1 MASGYK
7 HCDYCFR
14 RFANQKGLSC
24 HLRSKHL
31 SRLQTSLTHKRNSP
45 RTITYIEPDHEPDN
59 KPILDATSPIVPV
72 TRIYLGAALPIDDS
86 VLTPL
91 DERPEWNP
99 LAPFE
104 TVEQWHL
111 ARASVERN
119 LTKTSIDSL
128 IQVHLI
134 NEQAQT
140 PSVDFLRGVIR
151 RMPERDT
158 MPVEWQQSTIE
169 LNGESRTYWYRCPM
183 AAVRYIIG
191 HEPFAK
197 HMRYAPE
204 ISRDSQG
211 CRAYSEMWTGKWWN
225 RAQRHVPE
233 GAMIVPIILS
243 SDKTELSAGSGDQ
256 TAYPLYLTI
265 GNLAKAQR
273 RAVSTNSIVLI
284 GLLPNPAG
292 HYAGD
297 HWTKR
302 QYHAAMTIILRSLQ
316 EPSHNGTNIV
326 CADGRT
332 RLGYPRIASF
342 VSDFPEQT
350 LFTLTV
356 YMWCPRCELDPE
368 KFPGLDQT
376 AIPRTTER
384 YAGLSIDQCHRRGK
398 WKFEPDFSLAAG
410 HKGFEPYKCIH
421 PDRLHQL
428 LTGTFKRHAWNW
440 AIRFLSDKLGKEEA
454 LRQIDERFHAIP
466 HFTGLRALGKGR
478 ITKVKQFTGAE
489 YKDMLR
495 VWIPALAPLFTGYPQ
510 HITFMR
516 HLMDF
521 ILISG
526 YHQHTEDNL
535 GYLKEA
541 LDGMAAGMHLW
552 APYRNSTNTGDDSN
566 VKVPTMHAMSHY
578 IECIQ
583 DMGSCDNTD
592 TEAFEGAH
600 HWMCKLA
607 YRASNKVNYVVQ
619 MLAWEQR

>member
-1 MASGYK
+1 MPTCTPTLISTIAT
-7 HCDYCFR
+7 D
-14 RFANQKGLSC
+14 
-24 HLRSKHL
+24 
-31 SRLQTSLTHKRNSP
+31 NSP
-45 RTITYIEPDHEPDN
+45 SN
-59 KPILDATSPIVPV
+59 
-72 TRIYLGAALPIDDS
+72 
-86 VLTPL
+86 
-91 DERPEWNP
+91 
-99 LAPFE
+99 
-104 TVEQWHL
+104 
-111 ARASVERN
+111 
-119 LTKTSIDSL
+119 
-128 IQVHLI
+128 
-134 NEQAQT
+134 
-140 PSVDFLRGVIR
+140 
-151 RMPERDT
+151 
-158 MPVEWQQSTIE
+158 
-169 LNGESRTYWYRCPM
+169 
-183 AAVRYIIG
+183 
-191 HEPFAK
+191 
-197 HMRYAPE
+197 
-204 ISRDSQG
+204 IS
-211 CRAYSEMWTGKWWN
+211 
-225 RAQRHVPE
+225 
-233 GAMIVPIILS
+233 
-243 SDKTELSAGSGDQ
+243 
-256 TAYPLYLTI
+256 
-265 GNLAKAQR
+265 
-273 RAVSTNSIVLI
+273 
-284 GLLPNPAG
+284 LLPNPAG
-292 HYAGD
+292 HDAGD

-428 LTGTFKRHAWNW
+428 LTG
-440 AIRFLSDKLGKEEA
+440 KEEA

-466 HFTGLRALGKGR
+466 HFTGLRAFGKGR

-516 HLMDF
+516 HLTDF

-526 YHQHTEDNL
+526 YHHHTEDTL

-583 DMGSCDNTD
+583 DVGSCDHTD
-592 TEAFEGAH
+592 TEAFESAH

-607 YRASNKVNYVVQ
+607 YRASNKVNYDVQ
-619 MLAWEQR
+619 MLAWEQRLFYIKSRLSVLRHILKEKPTSRHADLCLRMLINKPMLPKAIAAPALIGISHGRRLKISTLTFHKLSLDVSFTEGLANHFKYLADKHPEHLGPRLRRNRADARWWKTQKVRRGTGLCCVSESVNEDTGIRQEFARCTSSWRNSNKRYNYVMYSWTVGKADSRISAEGLRFGQIISVFCIADQVFAIHQGFSTRIVHHDIVFLRRLGLVNSGHVNKAHRMASVQRVARIDRGTSKEYIVFPVAVILRPAHLVPTGTPGKYFINNYISLEFYNTVY